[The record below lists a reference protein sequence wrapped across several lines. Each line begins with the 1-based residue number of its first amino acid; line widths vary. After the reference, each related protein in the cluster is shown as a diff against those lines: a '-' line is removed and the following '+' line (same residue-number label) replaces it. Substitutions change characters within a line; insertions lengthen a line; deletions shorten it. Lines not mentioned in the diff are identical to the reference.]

1 MDTFEDLMNR
11 NFKGELSGFSNLTKV
26 CPATLL
32 NAFTAD
38 MRKRGSDFYANG
50 TQYKI
55 FCPQYTGVANLV
67 NSLWNIKQLVFVEKV
82 TTLEEIR
89 NCLLVNWGDEL
100 VEPFVPATLP
110 ENMKNRLKNRCEML
124 RQLVWNQPK
133 FGLDKN
139 VTDFG
144 LKITQK
150 LSKITRRIFE

>member
-1 MDTFEDLMNR
+1 M
-11 NFKGELSGFSNLTKV
+11 
-26 CPATLL
+26 
-32 NAFTAD
+32 
-38 MRKRGSDFYANG
+38 
-50 TQYKI
+50 
-55 FCPQYTGVANLV
+55 
-67 NSLWNIKQLVFVEKV
+67 
-82 TTLEEIR
+82 
-89 NCLLVNWGDEL
+89 NWGDEL